1 MRIIAVLST
10 KGGVGKTTTTAN
22 LGGLLADA
30 GLRVL
35 LVDLDSQPTLSS
47 YYPLSHEA
55 PGGVYE
61 LMALSETRAE
71 RIISHTVING
81 LDLIASNDYQGQ
93 LPQLLLSAPDGRFRL
108 SQLLETGSLAE
119 YDVILLDTQGARSI
133 TMEAAALAA
142 DHALSPVTA
151 DVLSAREF
159 VRGTLGMFGE
169 LEQLT
174 SYTSLSVPPLSLL
187 LNRLDETRNS
197 QEVAQSLRSMFSD
210 DQGQSVRVL
219 DSAFRML
226 SAFKMAGAAGEP
238 IHRFEP
244 TKPYKRVTPAGADL
258 IKSVACELNPNWVD
272 AIQSMPVSGP
282 LGGLANER
290 H

>member
-1 MRIIAVLST
+1 
-10 KGGVGKTTTTAN
+10 
-22 LGGLLADA
+22 
-30 GLRVL
+30 
-35 LVDLDSQPTLSS
+35 
-47 YYPLSHEA
+47 
-55 PGGVYE
+55 
-61 LMALSETRAE
+61 MALSETRAE

-210 DQGQSVRVL
+210 DQGRSVRVL

-258 IKSVACELNPNWVD
+258 IKSVACELNPDWVD
-272 AIQSMPVSGP
+272 AIKSMPVSGP